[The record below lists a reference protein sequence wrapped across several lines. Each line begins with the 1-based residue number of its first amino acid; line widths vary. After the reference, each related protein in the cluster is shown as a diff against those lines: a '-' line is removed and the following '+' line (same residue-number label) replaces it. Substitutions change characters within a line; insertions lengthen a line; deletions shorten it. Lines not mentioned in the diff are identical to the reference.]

1 MTWTRA
7 LTTAIRSNPNLAVM
21 LGIQLGLMCVA
32 TRKAKK
38 GRPAEVPSADA
49 VVNAMPMIA
58 ASALLARRD
67 RYR

>member
-49 VVNAMPMIA
+49 VINAMPTV
-58 ASALLARRD
+58 SYTHLTLPTNREV
-67 RYR
+67 